1 MCRGVRVSAE
11 ERETAGGGG
20 GGGGGEGGGERG
32 GYLHQG
38 RKRISMLIQA
48 MGQRSVW
55 SHPHTELQLGVTH
68 VQHVHQLNKPE
79 GSFPGED
86 RGENQQVVTSQ

>member
-1 MCRGVRVSAE
+1 MCRGVGVSAE
-11 ERETAGGGG
+11 ERESRWVGGWGGGY
-20 GGGGGEGGGERG
+20 RF
-32 GYLHQG
+32 QG
-38 RKRISMLIQA
+38 NKRISLLIQV

-79 GSFPGED
+79 GSFPNAVFLKDGED
-86 RGENQQVVTSQ
+86 RGENRQVVTSQ